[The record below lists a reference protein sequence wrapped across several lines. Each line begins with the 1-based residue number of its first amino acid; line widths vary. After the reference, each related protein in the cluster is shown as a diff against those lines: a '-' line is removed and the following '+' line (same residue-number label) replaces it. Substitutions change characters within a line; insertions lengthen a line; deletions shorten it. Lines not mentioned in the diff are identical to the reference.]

1 MASRCR
7 CRRSPACAMGVRLG
21 VSPGGWLQDEATRP
35 AAAFAEATAVRGED
49 PASLA
54 SASAAA
60 TRLFSDFS
68 SSCKPRGWLAWV
80 GGDAL
85 RNSSKLLARMHW
97 GITPLSRD
105 RMVSSNTRKAWPDI
119 LPAKH
124 RVRAPLRAKANIM
137 SYSDAAVLRSVT
149 SSDIRSSQRLRE
161 DLRALR
167 STVLASQGPRP
178 ITPRDA
184 QRLRTPQAATNSIRP
199 SSVVDLA
206 RFARAS
212 SQSVSKNQA

>member
-1 MASRCR
+1 
-7 CRRSPACAMGVRLG
+7 MGVRLG

-60 TRLFSDFS
+60 TRLLFSRDGQL
-68 SSCKPRGWLAWV
+68 SCWLVQLACV
-80 GGDAL
+80 RDAL
-85 RNSSKLLARMHW
+85 GTAANFSRACIRF
-97 GITPLSRD
+97 TPLSRD
-105 RMVSSNTRKAWPDI
+105 RMVSSNARKAWPDI